1 MKSKKS
7 ILVFSIVL
15 ILVLATSLIIGCK
28 APETTPP
35 PSGGEQPTA
44 EVKTLPIGALFSVTG
59 FFSVREVP
67 DYNQTLIMADYI
79 NENGGITVKG
89 QKYNVEIVLEDC
101 KTSMDGVTAAA
112 NKLVFDKGI
121 KFTLGPTAF
130 FAAAAG
136 PVCDPNKVLRCIT
149 WCVHT
154 PGELDSSTPYA
165 FLASNASAIYSTAL
179 VNYVREHF
187 PNVKKVA
194 VVTVDDGAIPYV
206 IPIAEDLL
214 NRNGI
219 QIVGDVISYPNEMQ
233 DMSPIVAKVNAIKD
247 ADAMYMQNGL
257 GPHFG
262 GIVKGLYETG
272 NHMPIFGALPTLLNE
287 VVAIAG
293 KEASQN
299 VITTAYTPTDP
310 ALPAVAQEIIKRT
323 FAKYGNDYPLLLT
336 GADSL
341 WVLKE
346 MIEKADSLDP
356 EVVKATWESSDKA
369 QTIFGEACV
378 CGDKTFGIHHHVVA
392 APQGLQFMDKDGN
405 IMGALVDVGCIP

>member
-7 ILVFSIVL
+7 ILVFSIIL

-149 WCVHT
+149 WC
-154 PGELDSSTPYA
+154 A
-165 FLASNASAIYSTAL
+165 
-179 VNYVREHF
+179 
-187 PNVKKVA
+187 
-194 VVTVDDGAIPYV
+194 
-206 IPIAEDLL
+206 
-214 NRNGI
+214 
-219 QIVGDVISYPNEMQ
+219 YP
-233 DMSPIVAKVNAIKD
+233 
-247 ADAMYMQNGL
+247 
-257 GPHFG
+257 
-262 GIVKGLYETG
+262 
-272 NHMPIFGALPTLLNE
+272 
-287 VVAIAG
+287 
-293 KEASQN
+293 
-299 VITTAYTPTDP
+299 
-310 ALPAVAQEIIKRT
+310 
-323 FAKYGNDYPLLLT
+323 
-336 GADSL
+336 
-341 WVLKE
+341 W
-346 MIEKADSLDP
+346 
-356 EVVKATWESSDKA
+356 
-369 QTIFGEACV
+369 
-378 CGDKTFGIHHHVVA
+378 
-392 APQGLQFMDKDGN
+392 
-405 IMGALVDVGCIP
+405 